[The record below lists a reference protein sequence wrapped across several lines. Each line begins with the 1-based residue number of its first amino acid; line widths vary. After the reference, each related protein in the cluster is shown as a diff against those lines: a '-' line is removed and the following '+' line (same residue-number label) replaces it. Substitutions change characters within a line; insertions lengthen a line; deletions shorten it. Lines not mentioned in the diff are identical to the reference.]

1 MCSEPILFVDDDL
14 ISRLLNCAILRES
27 GFTVMEARSFD
38 EATRII
44 QRNPRLA
51 ALVTDIDLG
60 PGGDGFEVARMARGA
75 DPALPVVY
83 MSGTE
88 IQRYAREGVSD
99 SRFIPKPFDPY
110 QIVRTLDAAARVV
123 PARTH

>member
-14 ISRLLNCAILRES
+14 ISRLLNCAILREC
-27 GFTVMEARSFD
+27 GFTVMEAGSFD

-60 PGGDGFEVARMARGA
+60 PGGDGFEVARLARGA
-75 DPALPVVY
+75 DPVLPVIY

-88 IQRYAREGVSD
+88 IQRYASEGVGD
-99 SRFIPKPFDPY
+99 SRFIPKPFEPD
-110 QIVRTLDAAARVV
+110 QIVRALDDAARVA